1 MAISEAQT
9 PPRKTKTTLGNK
21 VAHVVIAVVVG
32 VSAIGWAIIYAY
44 SEGQPGITPQI
55 MSYSIKARS
64 VDVQYELSK
73 PKGKL
78 VHCSVV
84 AYDVNHA
91 VIGSV
96 PVTFP
101 RGHGD
106 FQRDQVVPTTSK
118 AIAADLVNCL

>member
-1 MAISEAQT
+1 MAISEAPAPT
-9 PPRKTKTTLGNK
+9 GKTKMTLGNK
-21 VAHVVIAVVVG
+21 LAHVVIGVVVA
-32 VSAIGWAIIYAY
+32 VAAIGWAIIYAY

-55 MSYSIKARS
+55 MSYSIKAHS

-78 VHCSVV
+78 VHCAVV

-91 VIGSV
+91 VIGRV

-118 AIAADLVNCL
+118 ATAADLVNCL